1 MLVRALLCFSLAVA
15 CAKQEAP
22 VAGTQN
28 IHSSEAVSPAK
39 HFRMT
44 GEIVF
49 RNEGYSDVS
58 QQGELW
64 LGSDDR
70 MRFSV
75 GTVDKKNIFIFDGE
89 KGCWKKTPGSAFKEY
104 PEAADNFGMETEL
117 RWHVLN
123 MPWSENDSRFSLSL
137 SDNKLPNEVSLGEY
151 VVKLSGYKALGKRDA
166 LYPTVW
172 HWTTPFGIRVETFSD
187 LQDGALFLDSAFVP
201 PNFSPLDSIRLAH
214 ADAESLADRV
224 GIVTEDFFYIAEA
237 DFTRETELPKG
248 WWWVNRSERYFVFD
262 QQPEFQIENM
272 KSITGKTWLRWAT
285 YDSMDDAFGSETLL
299 KIVKQSEYSNTGEVW
314 VKEVEDNSRRH
325 LKVFIV
331 TVVEN

>member
-1 MLVRALLCFSLAVA
+1 MLVRALLCFLLAAA

-22 VAGTQN
+22 N
-28 IHSSEAVSPAK
+28 IRSREEVSPSK

-49 RNEGYSDVS
+49 RYDDGDVS

-64 LGSDDR
+64 LGGDDR

-75 GTVDKKNIFIFDGE
+75 GVVDKKNIFLFDAE
-89 KGCWKKTPGSAFKEY
+89 NGCWVKRPGVVFKED
-104 PEAADNFGMETEL
+104 PESADVFGVETKL
-117 RWHVLN
+117 RWHILN
-123 MPWSENDSRFSLSL
+123 MPSSKYRSDVKTSLNDNNLA
-137 SDNKLPNEVSLGEY
+137 DEVSIGEY
-151 VVKLSGYKALGKRDA
+151 AVQLSNYKALGKKGV

-172 HWTTPFGIRVETFSD
+172 YWTTPGGIRIETFSD

-201 PNFSPLDSIRLAH
+201 PDFNPLDSVRLAH
-214 ADAESLADRV
+214 ADSESLADRV
-224 GIVTEDFFYIAEA
+224 GIINEDFFYIAE
-237 DFTRETELPKG
+237 DEFTNQDELPKG
-248 WWWVNRSERYFVFD
+248 WWWVNRSERYFVFE
-262 QQPEFQIENM
+262 QQPKFQIDNI

-285 YDSMDDAFGSETLL
+285 YDSVEDEFGSEMLL
-299 KIVKQSEYSNTGEVW
+299 KIAKQSGYSNTDEVW

-331 TVVEN
+331 PVVKH